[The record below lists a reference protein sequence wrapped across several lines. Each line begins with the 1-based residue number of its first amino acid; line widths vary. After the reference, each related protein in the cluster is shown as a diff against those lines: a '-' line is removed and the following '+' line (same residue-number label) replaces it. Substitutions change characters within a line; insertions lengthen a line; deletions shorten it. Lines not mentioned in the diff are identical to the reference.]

1 VGARRPYADF
11 KQLKEAMFHRIALES
26 PLSLIAFYSVHAGC
40 SPVAGKRSR
49 QRSESE
55 LPSLLS
61 NRFRRHHKRGR
72 LLWLG
77 LVFSAATALAQETS
91 STIVLDVDATTISR
105 KILSAHESFPVASP
119 SAHTID
125 LVYPKWIPGDH
136 APTGPIADLV
146 NLRFTADGK
155 VVPWVRD
162 PVDMYRFHIPV
173 PAGTNLLVADF
184 SLVGEYVAGNDFA
197 PGNTSTPVQGDV
209 NWDQVVLYPA
219 DTPADRVTVA
229 ASIKLP
235 EKWSY
240 ATALPHPS
248 LQGAVLHFDPVS
260 LTTLIDSPLMCGSI
274 MREFD
279 ITPKGV
285 SQRHVLDLFEKS
297 AVGLNVP
304 PERITAYRNLVSE
317 AGALFHSHHYTSYH
331 FLVEAQSE
339 SSDGLEHHQSSD
351 DQVPE
356 LGMVSPSF
364 SAEAGNLLA
373 HEMIHSWNGKFRRP
387 AGLATPD
394 YQQPMVGDLLW
405 VYEGL
410 TSYWAEIL
418 ATRAGLETS
427 AQMKDRMALYQSEM
441 DARTGRGW
449 RNLQEVSRSAQLLYS
464 AGQQWTNLRR
474 STDYYR
480 EGPLLWLQVDSLLRE
495 KSHGTRSLDTFAT
508 EFFGP
513 PDGVV
518 AVKPYTY
525 EELVAALNH
534 VVAFDWNGLLQGN
547 LLATWPTPVSP
558 GLEAAGWTVVYTD
571 EPNGA
576 AVDLETVS
584 QQADLSTSIG
594 LVMDQDGTIID
605 LVPDSAAGH
614 AGLAPAQKV
623 MGVNHRVYSADLLR
637 QAIVN
642 AETSQEPI
650 DLLTLT
656 DGYYADY
663 SVDYHQGLRSP
674 HLARITGKPDLLATI
689 LQPRRIE

>member
-1 VGARRPYADF
+1 
-11 KQLKEAMFHRIALES
+11 
-26 PLSLIAFYSVHAGC
+26 
-40 SPVAGKRSR
+40 
-49 QRSESE
+49 
-55 LPSLLS
+55 LPFLLR
-61 NRFRRHHKRGR
+61 NRVRHDPPRTG

-77 LVFSAATALAQETS
+77 LIFSTSVAVAQETPS
-91 STIVLDVDATTISR
+91 AIVLDVDATTISR

-146 NLRFTADGK
+146 NLRFTAGGK
-155 VVPWVRD
+155 LLSWVRD

-209 NWDQVVLYPA
+209 NWDQLVLYPA
-219 DTPADRVTVA
+219 DTIADNVTVA
-229 ASIKLP
+229 ASIRLP

-248 LQGAVLHFDPVS
+248 LQGSAIHFDPVS

-285 SQRHVLDLFEKS
+285 SQRHLLDLFEKS

-304 PERITAYRNLVSE
+304 PERIAAYRNLVSE
-317 AGALFHSHHYTSYH
+317 AGALFHSHHYASYH

-394 YQQPMVGDLLW
+394 YQQPMIGDLLW

-427 AQMKDRMALYQSEM
+427 AQMKDRMALYQAEM
-441 DARTGRGW
+441 DARSGRGW
-449 RNLQEVSRSAQLLYS
+449 RNLQEDSRSAQLLYS

-495 KSHGTRSLDTFAT
+495 KSHGGRSLDNFAA

-513 PDGVV
+513 PDGVI

-525 EELVAALNH
+525 DDLIAALNH
-534 VVAFDWNGLLQGN
+534 VVGYDWNGLLQSN
-547 LLATWPTPVSP
+547 LLATRPTPVSP

-576 AVDLETVS
+576 TVDLETVS
-584 QQADLSTSIG
+584 QQVDLSTSIG
-594 LVMDQDGTIID
+594 LVLDQDGTIID
-605 LVPDSAAGH
+605 LVPDSAAGR
-614 AGLAPAQKV
+614 AGLAPAQKL

-642 AETSQEPI
+642 AETSQEPL

-656 DGYYADY
+656 EGYYADN

-674 HLARITGKPDLLATI
+674 HLARITGKPDLLTTI
-689 LQPRRIE
+689 LQPRRVE

>member
-1 VGARRPYADF
+1 
-11 KQLKEAMFHRIALES
+11 
-26 PLSLIAFYSVHAGC
+26 
-40 SPVAGKRSR
+40 
-49 QRSESE
+49 
-55 LPSLLS
+55 LPFLLR
-61 NRFRRHHKRGR
+61 NRVRHYPPRTG

-77 LVFSAATALAQETS
+77 LIFSTSVAVAQETPS
-91 STIVLDVDATTISR
+91 AIVLDVDATTISR
-105 KILSAHESFPVASP
+105 KVLSAHESFPVASP

-146 NLRFTADGK
+146 NLRFTAGGK
-155 VVPWVRD
+155 LLSWVRD

-209 NWDQVVLYPA
+209 NWDQLVLYPA
-219 DTPADRVTVA
+219 DTIADNVTVA
-229 ASIKLP
+229 ASIRLP

-248 LQGAVLHFDPVS
+248 LQGSAIHFDPVS

-285 SQRHVLDLFEKS
+285 SQRHLLDLFEKS

-304 PERITAYRNLVSE
+304 PERIAAYRNLVSE
-317 AGALFHSHHYTSYH
+317 AGALFHSHHYASYH

-394 YQQPMVGDLLW
+394 YQQPMIGDLLW

-427 AQMKDRMALYQSEM
+427 AQMKDRMALYQAEM
-441 DARTGRGW
+441 DARSGRGW
-449 RNLQEVSRSAQLLYS
+449 RNLQEDSRSAQLLYS

-495 KSHGTRSLDTFAT
+495 KSHGGRSLDNFAA

-513 PDGVV
+513 PDGVI

-525 EELVAALNH
+525 DDLIAALNH
-534 VVAFDWNGLLQGN
+534 VVGYDWNGLLQSN
-547 LLATWPTPVSP
+547 LLATRPTPVSP

-584 QQADLSTSIG
+584 QQVDLSTSIG
-594 LVMDQDGTIID
+594 LVLDQDGTIID
-605 LVPDSAAGH
+605 LVPDSAAGR
-614 AGLAPAQKV
+614 AGLAPAQKL

-642 AETSQEPI
+642 AETSQEPL

-656 DGYYADY
+656 EGYYADN

-674 HLARITGKPDLLATI
+674 HLARITGKPDLLTTI
-689 LQPRRIE
+689 LQPRRVE

>member
-1 VGARRPYADF
+1 MPF
-11 KQLKEAMFHRIALES
+11 
-26 PLSLIAFYSVHAGC
+26 
-40 SPVAGKRSR
+40 
-49 QRSESE
+49 
-55 LPSLLS
+55 LLR
-61 NRFRRHHKRGR
+61 NRVRHDPPRTG

-77 LVFSAATALAQETS
+77 LIFSTSVAVAQETPS
-91 STIVLDVDATTISR
+91 AIVLDVDATTISR

-119 SAHTID
+119 SEHTID

-146 NLRFTADGK
+146 NLRFTAGGK
-155 VVPWVRD
+155 LLSWVRD

-209 NWDQVVLYPA
+209 NWDQLVLYPA
-219 DTPADRVTVA
+219 DTIADNVTVA
-229 ASIKLP
+229 ASIRLP

-248 LQGAVLHFDPVS
+248 LQGSAIHFDPVS

-285 SQRHVLDLFEKS
+285 SQRHLLDLFEKS

-304 PERITAYRNLVSE
+304 PERIAAYRNLVSE
-317 AGALFHSHHYTSYH
+317 AGALFHSHHYASYH

-394 YQQPMVGDLLW
+394 YQQPMIGDLLW

-427 AQMKDRMALYQSEM
+427 AQMKDRMALYQAEM
-441 DARTGRGW
+441 DARSGRGW
-449 RNLQEVSRSAQLLYS
+449 RNLQEDSRSAQLLYS

-495 KSHGTRSLDTFAT
+495 KSHGGRSLDNFAA

-513 PDGVV
+513 PDGVI

-525 EELVAALNH
+525 DDLIAALNH
-534 VVAFDWNGLLQGN
+534 VVGYDWNGLLQSN
-547 LLATWPTPVSP
+547 LLATRPTPVSP

-584 QQADLSTSIG
+584 QQVDLSTSIG
-594 LVMDQDGTIID
+594 LVLDQDGTIID
-605 LVPDSAAGH
+605 LVPDSAAGR
-614 AGLAPAQKV
+614 AGLAPAQKL

-642 AETSQEPI
+642 AETSQEPL

-656 DGYYADY
+656 EGYYADN

-674 HLARITGKPDLLATI
+674 HLARITGKPDLLTTI
-689 LQPRRIE
+689 LQPRRVE

>member
-1 VGARRPYADF
+1 
-11 KQLKEAMFHRIALES
+11 M
-26 PLSLIAFYSVHAGC
+26 
-40 SPVAGKRSR
+40 RSR
-49 QRSESE
+49 YRSKHE
-55 LPSLLS
+55 LPFPRLNRACRLL
-61 NRFRRHHKRGR
+61 RFSG

-77 LVFSAATALAQETS
+77 FLLSVTVARAQEAS
-91 STIVLDVDATTISR
+91 STIVLDVDATTISK
-105 KILSAHESFPVASP
+105 KILSVHESFRVASQP
-119 SAHTID
+119 AHTID

-136 APTGPIADLV
+136 APTGPITDLV

-155 VVPWVRD
+155 ALSWTRD
-162 PVDMYRFHIPV
+162 PVDMYRFHIPA

-209 NWDQVVLYPA
+209 NWDQLVLYPA
-219 DTPADRVTVA
+219 ETSSDRVTIA

-248 LQGAVLHFDPVS
+248 QQGAVIHFDPVS
-260 LTTLIDSPLMCGSI
+260 LTMLVDSPLMCGSI

-285 SQRHVLDLFEKS
+285 SQRHLLDLFEKS
-297 AVGLNVP
+297 QAGLNVP
-304 PERITAYRNLVSE
+304 PERIAAYRNLVSE
-317 AGALFHSHHYTSYH
+317 AGALFQSHHYASYH
-331 FLVEAQSE
+331 FLVEAQAD

-351 DQVPE
+351 DQMPE

-373 HEMIHSWNGKFRRP
+373 HELIHSWNGKFRRP
-387 AGLATPD
+387 AGLATSD

-418 ATRAGLETS
+418 ATRAGLETTE
-427 AQMKDRMALYQSEM
+427 QMKDRMALYQADM
-441 DARTGRGW
+441 DARSGRAW
-449 RNLQEVSRSAQLLYS
+449 RNLEDVSRSAQLLYS
-464 AGQQWTNLRR
+464 AGQQWTNVRR
-474 STDYYR
+474 STDYYK
-480 EGPLLWLQVDSLLRE
+480 EGPLLWLQVDSLMRE
-495 KSHGTRSLDTFAT
+495 QSHGARSLDTFAA

-525 EELVAALNH
+525 DDLIGALNH
-534 VVAFDWNGLLQGN
+534 VVAFDWNSLLQGD
-547 LLATWPTPVSP
+547 LQATRPTPVSP
-558 GLEAAGWTVVYTD
+558 GLEAAGWRVVYTD
-571 EPNGA
+571 EPNEA

-594 LVMDQDGTIID
+594 LIIDQDGTIID
-605 LVPDSAAGH
+605 LVPDSAAGR
-614 AGLAPAQKV
+614 AGLAPAQKL
-623 MGVNHRVYSADLLR
+623 MAVNHRVYSVDLLR
-637 QAIVN
+637 QAIVD
-642 AETSQEPI
+642 AESNHEPI

-674 HLARITGKPDLLATI
+674 HLARITGKPDLLAAI